1 MAQWVCESGQLGPE
15 SASLWVRQ
23 QQAASDVTRSPVPGG
38 RVWASKCGEVGSRG
52 LISRP
57 RVTLPGPAP
66 PVRRVTS
73 EDRQPWTQAPCQG
86 ASGASLSTWVPPGPP
101 APSLLAFAGERG
113 TPWSLEGW
121 RSGPEDGRGVAAA
134 RLQSRLASPTRAK
147 RSLCWPAVCPGR
159 PGLVPPRDPGPAS
172 SDLGR
177 STRGR
182 QLPGLAQGAPAPRR
196 ALGPSPPVSQI
207 KNHA

>member
-113 TPWSLEGW
+113 
-121 RSGPEDGRGVAAA
+121 
-134 RLQSRLASPTRAK
+134 
-147 RSLCWPAVCPGR
+147 R
-159 PGLVPPRDPGPAS
+159 PGLWKVGGQALRTGEGSPLRGSRAGLHRPHEPSAASAGQPCALAGRAWYHPGTQA
-172 SDLGR
+172 LQAL
-177 STRGR
+177 TW
-182 QLPGLAQGAPAPRR
+182 GAPPGGANSPGWRR
-196 ALGPSPPVSQI
+196 GLLHHAAL
-207 KNHA
+207 